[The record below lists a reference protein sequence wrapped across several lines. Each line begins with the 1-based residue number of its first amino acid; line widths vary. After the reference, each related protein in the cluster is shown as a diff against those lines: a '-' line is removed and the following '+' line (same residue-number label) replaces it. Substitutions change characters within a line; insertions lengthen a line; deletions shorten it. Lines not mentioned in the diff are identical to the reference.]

1 LADKTAKLE
10 SVSVDYENQ
19 LNELKQFVFA
29 KDRELQNIRGTLT
42 VCDYDMIK
50 LRAINEL

>member
-1 LADKTAKLE
+1 M
-10 SVSVDYENQ
+10 SVGYENQ
-19 LNELKQFVFA
+19 LMELKQFVFA

-50 LRAINEL
+50 LRVINDL